1 MTLFAFVFARGGSKG
16 VPRKN
21 VRKLGGVPLI
31 AHSIRV
37 AREIPAVGGVFVST
51 DCDEIA
57 QIAREHG
64 AEVIVRPPELASD
77 TASEWAAWRH
87 AVTFLEA
94 QGRTFDLFL
103 SLPATSPLRS
113 RQDVDACL
121 NMMDAQTDIVI
132 TVTPAARS
140 PYFNMIQR
148 TDDGYSEIVL
158 PGTGVSRR
166 QDAPQVFDMTTVA
179 YLTRPDFIK
188 TRQGVFDGAVR
199 SVVVP
204 KHRAVDIDDEID
216 FQLAEL
222 LYARGEQ

>member
-1 MTLFAFVFARGGSKG
+1 VTLFAFVFARGGSKG

-21 VRKLGGVPLI
+21 VRELGGSPLI
-31 AHSIRV
+31 AHSIRT
-37 AREIPAVGGVFVST
+37 ARELSEVDGIFVST

-57 QIAREHG
+57 QIAQEYG
-64 AEVIVRPPELASD
+64 AEVIRRPAELATD

-87 AVTFLEA
+87 AVNYLEE

-103 SLPATSPLRS
+103 SLPATSPLRA
-113 RQDVDACL
+113 RQDVEACL
-121 NMMDAQTDIVI
+121 NMMDAETDVVI
-132 TVTPAARS
+132 TVTPSARS
-140 PYFNMIQR
+140 PYFNMVKR
-148 TDDGYSEIVL
+148 TDDGRSEIVIG
-158 PGTGVSRR
+158 GTGVSRR

-179 YLTRPDFIK
+179 YLTRPGFIK
-188 TRQGVFDGAVR
+188 TRNSLFDGVVR

-222 LYARGEQ
+222 LYARGQQ

>member
-21 VRKLGGVPLI
+21 VREIGGYPLI
-31 AHSIRV
+31 AHSIRT
-37 AREIPAVGGVFVST
+37 ARLLPEVDGIFVST

-57 QIAREHG
+57 GIAREYG
-64 AEVIVRPPELASD
+64 AEVIHRPAELASD
-77 TASEWAAWRH
+77 TASEWGAWRH
-87 AVTFLEA
+87 AVNVLEE
-94 QGRTFDLFL
+94 QGRPFDLFL
-103 SLPATSPLRS
+103 SLPATSPLRAAE
-113 RQDVDACL
+113 DVEACL
-121 NMMDAQTDIVI
+121 KMMDAETDVVI

-140 PYFNMIQR
+140 PYFNMVTR
-148 TDDGYSEIVL
+148 TTDGRSEIVL
-158 PGTGVSRR
+158 PSTGVSRR

-179 YLTRPDFIK
+179 YLTRPSFIK
-188 TRQGVFDGAVR
+188 TRNRLFDGVVR

-222 LYARGEQ
+222 LYARGQQ